1 MLSAVL
7 LEYVLKRRARN
18 PLPEPQGKHG
28 KRSWSRG
35 AAPHPPARRPL
46 GEWSLECVQSWPC
59 PQNLSAGYGKE
70 WPCLSGSPLS
80 VLMAHDCGLVGE
92 PHPFVVST
100 GGPCS
105 REPGQERVNAGLLP
119 SRDQPRRTS
128 SCENALTLPNHPQT
142 RTGDGQPTAS
152 LTDLFRAHTHSTHTH
167 THIYPRLI
175 LPSGPFA
182 PCPDLNRK
190 FCFQMQCFLS
200 NKAIFVRQQAKLLP

>member
-152 LTDLFRAHTHSTHTH
+152 PTDLFRAHTHSTHTH
-167 THIYPRLI
+167 IYTRGSFCPVVPLPLALI
-175 LPSGPFA
+175 
-182 PCPDLNRK
+182 
-190 FCFQMQCFLS
+190 
-200 NKAIFVRQQAKLLP
+200 

>member
-1 MLSAVL
+1 MC
-7 LEYVLKRRARN
+7 
-18 PLPEPQGKHG
+18 
-28 KRSWSRG
+28 SRG
-35 AAPHPPARRPL
+35 EHETPSLSPRESMGSAPGAEAQPPTPPARRPL

-167 THIYPRLI
+167 IYTRGSFCPVVPLPLALI
-175 LPSGPFA
+175 
-182 PCPDLNRK
+182 
-190 FCFQMQCFLS
+190 
-200 NKAIFVRQQAKLLP
+200 